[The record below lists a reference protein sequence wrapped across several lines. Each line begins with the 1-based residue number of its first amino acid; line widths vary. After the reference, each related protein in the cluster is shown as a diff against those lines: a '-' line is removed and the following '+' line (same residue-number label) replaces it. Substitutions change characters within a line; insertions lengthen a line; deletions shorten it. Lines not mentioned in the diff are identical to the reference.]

1 MNNFARIENGTQW
14 LKVLCPGDL
23 PEIDHQVCFKTIQI
37 LEGFPFHQ
45 ALSFDKFDW
54 CIVLVEASICVP
66 KVKDETDA
74 LEAEYVENVI
84 KAVSLYGDAVFV
96 GEFHFGSLLFN
107 IL

>member
-1 MNNFARIENGTQW
+1 M
-14 LKVLCPGDL
+14 
-23 PEIDHQVCFKTIQI
+23 
-37 LEGFPFHQ
+37 
-45 ALSFDKFDW
+45 SFDKFDW